1 MDIRI
6 RSYEESDLEALDEIW
21 NKFYKGEFSLPD
33 LSNTVTHA
41 VAEKHDRI
49 IAFGMVKYF
58 AEAVMIMDGEA
69 NIMDKVRANDLL
81 LAKAFEDSREAG
93 LNQIHVCVAL
103 EDYARL
109 LQNKYGFKQAKNIIL
124 VKEL

>member
-6 RSYEESDLEALDEIW
+6 RPYEESDLEALDNIW

-41 VAEKHDRI
+41 VAEKHGRI

-58 AEAVMIMDGEA
+58 AEAIMIMDGDAGIIE
-69 NIMDKVRANDLL
+69 KVKANDLL

-93 LNQIHVCVAL
+93 LNQVHVCVAL
-103 EDYARL
+103 EDYAKL
-109 LQNKYGFKQAKNIIL
+109 LQNKYGFKPAKNTVL